1 MTLEGTKSE
10 DFTRSQISNN
20 DFKKGIE
27 DATRARKML
36 LASFSR
42 DLWSHVIALNFF
54 PRNLNIPVLFYPA
67 ALFNFLEALFFLKTI
82 IFYSFRMTSRPD
94 KRTMEHAKASGIV
107 RDNVAGTSFI
117 PATQVKLSECESNT
131 NIYDVILACRWYLEK
146 SKNRKGWICPTWRYW
161 KVRLFGWKSSSRT
174 SSICTW
180 K

>member
-42 DLWSHVIALNFF
+42 DLWCHVIAFYFF
-54 PRNLNIPVLFYPA
+54 KKTWT
-67 ALFNFLEALFFLKTI
+67 FLYSFILLPFLFFRIFIFSKTI
-82 IFYSFRMTSRPD
+82 NFYEFRMTSRPD

-117 PATQVKLSECESNT
+117 PATQVK
-131 NIYDVILACRWYLEK
+131 Y
-146 SKNRKGWICPTWRYW
+146 
-161 KVRLFGWKSSSRT
+161 
-174 SSICTW
+174 
-180 K
+180 